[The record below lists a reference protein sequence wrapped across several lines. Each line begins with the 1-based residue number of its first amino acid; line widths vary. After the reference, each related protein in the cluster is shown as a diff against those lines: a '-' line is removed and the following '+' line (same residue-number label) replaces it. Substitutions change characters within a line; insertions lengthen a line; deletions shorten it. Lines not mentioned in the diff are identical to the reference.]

1 MKKVVLILIV
11 IAAAAGAFYFV
22 KCRNVSYK
30 DGVYEA
36 SHVGNFGETKVK
48 LTLKDNKIIA
58 CDLTMFDKQG
68 RVKDENYGKDHGE
81 KGRLLGQVIARAAKE
96 YPEMLIKAGSVEEF
110 NKLDAISGATVTFKE
125 FALTAQEALDKAK

>member
-11 IAAAAGAFYFV
+11 IAAAVGAFYFV
-22 KCRNVSYK
+22 KCRNVPYK

-68 RVKDENYGKDHGE
+68 KVKDENYGSDLSAE
-81 KGRLLGQVIARAAKE
+81 NRLKAQKAVQSAERYAALLVAK
-96 YPEMLIKAGSVEEF
+96 GSVEDV
-110 NKLDAISGATVTFKE
+110 DAISGATISYNE
-125 FALTAQEALDKAK
+125 FTEAVKNALAKAV

>member
-1 MKKVVLILIV
+1 MKKFVVLILILV
-11 IAAAAGAFYFV
+11 IAGGAFYLL
-22 KCRNVSYK
+22 KCRAVTYK

-48 LTLKDNKIIA
+48 ITLKDNKIIA

-68 RVKDENYGKDHGE
+68 KVKDENYGKDHGE